1 MKGGALAAETDP
13 KAPMLAK
20 GLKVLYCSNLGQ
32 SSGSSK
38 EQIITKRN
46 LITFQGSK
54 YLIHNHILRKKFAS

>member
-13 KAPMLAK
+13 KAPTLAK
-20 GLKVLYCSNLGQ
+20 VLKVPYCSNLGKY
-32 SSGSSK
+32 SGLSK
-38 EQIITKRN
+38 EQTITKRN

>member
-1 MKGGALAAETDP
+1 MKGGALAAETYP

-20 GLKVLYCSNLGQ
+20 GLKVPYCSNLGKY
-32 SSGSSK
+32 SGLSK

-54 YLIHNHILRKKFAS
+54 YVIHNDILRKNIAS